1 MLLVCED
8 FWKDVAN
15 SKNGEL
21 EKVIDLNS
29 VQENV

>member
-21 EKVIDLNS
+21 EESHRFKFS
-29 VQENV
+29 